1 MTRERFALVLQN
13 QAKRKGTPARAFFEK
28 CARQVFGDVAGEL
41 VVRVVDETESA
52 ELNRRY
58 ARKKGAT
65 NVLAFPA
72 GDPGS
77 PGAAPLP
84 GEAKALGDLA
94 ICAAVVAREAAEQ
107 GKPQK
112 AHWAHMVIHGC
123 LHLRG
128 YDHMNAADASI
139 MEARERELL
148 AGLGIADP
156 YAV

>member
-28 CARQVFGDVAGEL
+28 CARQVFDDLAGEL
-41 VVRVVDETESA
+41 VVRVVDEAESA
-52 ELNRRY
+52 ALNQRY
-58 ARKKGAT
+58 ARKKGPT

-72 GDPGS
+72 GDPLVAGE
-77 PGAAPLP
+77 PMLP
-84 GEAKALGDLA
+84 AEPTALGDLA

-107 GKPQK
+107 GKAAK

>member
-13 QAKRKGTPARAFFEK
+13 QAQRKGTPAREFFEK

-41 VVRVVDETESA
+41 VVRVVDEVESA
-52 ELNRRY
+52 ALNLRY
-58 ARKKGAT
+58 ARKKGPT
-65 NVLAFPA
+65 NVLAFPP
-72 GDPGS
+72 GDPDV
-77 PGAAPLP
+77 PGTPPVP
-84 GEAKALGDLA
+84 GEPKALGDLA

-107 GKPQK
+107 GKAQK

-128 YDHMNAADASI
+128 YDHIKAADAKV
-139 MEARERELL
+139 METRERELL